1 MTGRALIIGYG
12 NVLRTDDGVG
22 RHVAE
27 RLAVDP
33 RLAGATVLGV
43 HQLTPEL
50 ALDLSRADLLVLID
64 AGHGP
69 AAGTHTIERVAG
81 SGRAANNTWSHH
93 LDPAGLIALAEELYG
108 HAPATFVVT
117 VGVES
122 LDAGDRLS
130 PALES
135 ALPGILDAVVGLIMD
150 ASHSMPAGSLGHA

>member
-33 RLAGATVLGV
+33 RLAAATVLGV

-50 ALDLSRADLLVLID
+50 ALDLSRANLLVLID

-81 SGRAANNTWSHH
+81 SGRAASTWSHH

-108 HAPATFVVT
+108 HAPTAFVVT

-130 PALES
+130 PALEA
-135 ALPGILDAVVGLIMD
+135 ALPGVIDAVVGLVTD
-150 ASHSMPAGSLGHA
+150 ESHSMPAGNLGHA

>member
-33 RLAGATVLGV
+33 RLAEATVLGA

-69 AAGTHTIERVAG
+69 AAGTHTIERAAG
-81 SGRAANNTWSHH
+81 SGRAANTWSHH
-93 LDPAGLIALAEELYG
+93 LDPADLVALAGELYG
-108 HAPATFVVT
+108 HAPAAFVVT

-130 PALES
+130 PALEA
-135 ALPGILDAVVGLIMD
+135 ALPGIIDAIVELVTEESQGV
-150 ASHSMPAGSLGHA
+150 PAGSLSHA

>member
-22 RHVAE
+22 RQVAE
-27 RLAVDP
+27 GLALDP
-33 RLAGATVLGV
+33 RLAAATVLGV

-69 AAGTHTIERVAG
+69 AAGTCTVERVAG
-81 SGRAANNTWSHH
+81 SGRIADTWSHH
-93 LDPAGLIALAEELYG
+93 LDPAGLVALAGELYG
-108 HAPATFVVT
+108 HAPAAFVVT

-130 PALES
+130 PVLEA
-135 ALPGILDAVVGLIMD
+135 ALPRVVDAVVGLVTEE
-150 ASHSMPAGSLGHA
+150 AQGVPAGDAGHA